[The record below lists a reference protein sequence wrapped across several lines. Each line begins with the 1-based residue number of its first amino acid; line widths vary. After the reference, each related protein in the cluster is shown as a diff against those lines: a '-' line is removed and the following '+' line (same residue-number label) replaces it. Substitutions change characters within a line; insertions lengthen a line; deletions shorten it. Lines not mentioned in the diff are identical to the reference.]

1 MLAVSAAGGLLD
13 DREIVMDDT
22 QESREA
28 AWRAYTFDPA
38 LEEWKAGQRAFKLFC
53 KRRRDEETA
62 ARADD
67 REGSSR

>member
-1 MLAVSAAGGLLD
+1 
-13 DREIVMDDT
+13 MDDT

-28 AWRAYTFDPA
+28 AWRAYTFGPA